1 MIKYKKI
8 DEKAWNGFGEN
19 LLTPKNPTLKIN
31 TLDSEEIKQE
41 KQEKKVEKI
50 DKQKLFLRTCRKG
63 KDDFLYYIKEE
74 LGKLDKNYII
84 DGVSIDFKYKF
95 NEQEF
100 CSPPPEPTQK
110 IIWDAFTDV
119 AQEDMMNC
127 GFWGLVIID
136 MIKNN
141 CIEPEYL
148 ASGSNKDDAYNLDEA
163 LRTDD
168 IIIIDSCVRRIL
180 RSMCNPA
187 PRDKRI
193 MFNDFS
199 LGKSYWRWNWA
210 HKMSNEIDLDYKEI
224 LKIFDETSYADFAG
238 KMHSGKSYI
247 SQTNT
252 LGGLLLFLNSSPNPK
267 KKLGKIIDKIS
278 FVSAWKAIEIQSPEQ
293 NKKEIEKIAEDL

>member
-1 MIKYKKI
+1 MSEYKRIEENIWRKFGQNLLKNKRS
-8 DEKAWNGFGEN
+8 DEQRIFLEACRDGRDNFLTYLNEN
-19 LLTPKNPTLKIN
+19 LFNKENAIIEGKAIN
-31 TLDSEEIKQE
+31 IKHKLSEAQ
-41 KQEKKVEKI
+41 
-50 DKQKLFLRTCRKG
+50 
-63 KDDFLYYIKEE
+63 
-74 LGKLDKNYII
+74 
-84 DGVSIDFKYKF
+84 
-95 NEQEF
+95 F
-100 CSPPPEPTQK
+100 CFPPEDTQK
-110 IIWDAFTDV
+110 IIWDVFTDV
-119 AQEDMMNC
+119 AQEDMMSC
-127 GFWGLVIID
+127 GFWGNIIIN
-136 MIKNN
+136 MIHSNFIK
-141 CIEPEYL
+141 PEFL
-148 ASGSNKDDAYNLDEA
+148 AVNLKGVNGKGCEVLDKVLKA
-163 LRTDD
+163 SDNAD
-168 IIIIDSCVRRIL
+168 IIDSCVRRIL

-252 LGGLLLFLNSSPNPK
+252 LGGLLLFLNSSPNSK